1 MAIRAPDGAN
11 KMLERN
17 KKVGKVK
24 VDPQLTSS
32 PPQVVLVGAG
42 GAVVD
47 MNLGW
52 NYIYSQTRFLLS
64 PLFYIGCNYIKL
76 NVVSIIISFSPFPY
90 NPWSLL

>member
-1 MAIRAPDGAN
+1 
-11 KMLERN
+11 MLERN
-17 KKVGKVK
+17 KNLEKVK

-52 NYIYSQTRFLLS
+52 NYISVKRGF
-64 PLFYIGCNYIKL
+64 FYHRCFTLG
-76 NVVSIIISFSPFPY
+76 VIIY
-90 NPWSLL
+90 GKTWSL

>member
-1 MAIRAPDGAN
+1 MLQQSSISSLTPSCEIKIKAN

-17 KKVGKVK
+17 KNLGKVK

-32 PPQVVLVGAG
+32 PPQVVLGGAG

-52 NYIYSQTRFLLS
+52 NYISF
-64 PLFYIGCNYIKL
+64 FYHLCFTSGVFI
-76 NVVSIIISFSPFPY
+76 
-90 NPWSLL
+90 

>member
-1 MAIRAPDGAN
+1 
-11 KMLERN
+11 MLERN
-17 KKVGKVK
+17 KNLEKVK

-52 NYIYSQTRFLLS
+52 NYTYSQTRLFIHLFLHRVLLYIVKRG
-64 PLFYIGCNYIKL
+64 LFNHIVL
-76 NVVSIIISFSPFPY
+76 TFS
-90 NPWSLL
+90 L